1 MERQLASPETGT
13 AIDKALD
20 VLFFL
25 HGEAE
30 PRGVTDIGRA
40 LDLPK
45 STAHRLLA
53 ALRRRALVEQDE
65 GGRYRPGVGVLVL
78 AAGLLDREPLVAA
91 AQPVLEREAGDF
103 GETFFL
109 VAARGG
115 RLLVLAKAEGT
126 GVLRVSPAIGS
137 EVPAFATAVGKLYL
151 AHAPRL
157 LNESEPTRFTEHTI
171 VDRDRLSRE
180 LDEAVS
186 RGFAVNDEEWLE
198 DVAVVAAPILV
209 EGEIVGGVCTAMSG
223 SRFASSERSDI
234 GRRVIQAATSIA
246 SRMEGGA

>member
-1 MERQLASPETGT
+1 MEHMPLPEQST

-25 HGEAE
+25 HSEAE
-30 PRGVTDIGRA
+30 PRGVTEIGRA
-40 LDLPK
+40 LAMPK
-45 STAHRLLA
+45 STTHRLLS

-78 AAGLLDREPLVAA
+78 AAGLLDREPLVVA
-91 AQPVLEREAGDF
+91 AQAVLERAAADF

-109 VAARGG
+109 VAARAG

-137 EVPAFATAVGKLYL
+137 EVPALATAVGKLYL
-151 AHAPRL
+151 AHAPHL
-157 LNESEPTRFTEHTI
+157 LDDSRPTRYTVRTI
-171 VDRDRLSRE
+171 VDPDRLAR
-180 LDEAVS
+180 DVDVAAR

-198 DVAVVAAPILV
+198 DVSVVAAPVFV
-209 EGEIVGGVCTAMSG
+209 EGGLGGGVCTAMSG
-223 SRFASSERSDI
+223 SRFASCELADI
-234 GRRVIQAATSIA
+234 GRRVIHAATSIT

>member
-1 MERQLASPETGT
+1 MEHPSSSEHGS

-25 HGEAE
+25 HAEPE
-30 PRGVTDIGRA
+30 PRGVTDIGQA
-40 LDLPK
+40 LALPK

-65 GGRYRPGVGVLVL
+65 SGRYRPGVGVLVL

-91 AQPVLEREAGDF
+91 AQPVLEREAADF

-137 EVPAFATAVGKLYL
+137 RVPALATAVGKLYL
-151 AHAPRL
+151 AHAPHL
-157 LNESEPTRFTEHTI
+157 LSEAEPTRFTERTI
-171 VDRDRLSRE
+171 VDRDRLAR
-180 LDEAVS
+180 DVDAAMS

-198 DVAVVAAPILV
+198 DVAVVAAPVLV
-209 EGEIVGGVCTAMSG
+209 EDGMAGGVCTAMSG
-223 SRFASSERSDI
+223 SRFASRELADI